1 DLRRQAIA
9 TLVANREMASR
20 VAIVELN
27 ALEQLRTDINIHPSS
42 PVRHPSELTVL
53 VRNLEQLDAVLCQ
66 RPAMVY
72 CEFEDVRRYKAAVP
86 RAKAAGV
93 PIGLATLRI
102 LKPGEEGFLNVIL
115 QAEPDAVLVRNL
127 GAMLYF

>member
-1 DLRRQAIA
+1 LR
-9 TLVANREMASR
+9 E
-20 VAIVELN
+20 
-27 ALEQLRTDINIHPSS
+27 DIKIHPSS
-42 PVRHPSELTVL
+42 HMRHPSDLTVL
-53 VRNLEQLDAVLCQ
+53 VRDRDQLDAVLSQ
-66 RPAMVY
+66 RPAMVS
-72 CEFEDVRRYKAAVP
+72 CEFEDVRRYKDAVP

-102 LKPGEEGFLNVIL
+102 LKSGEEGFLNVIL